1 MKRIQYISLAGLGL
15 FLLIR
20 GVVPAMESVDTDF
33 PNYYTSARLLIDGG
47 DMSRLYDDSWFQTHI
62 YKYGMNQLGKFTP
75 YPPITAFIMTPL
87 VFFSPGNA
95 LRVWTLFNVVLLLIV
110 VYLLSRIT
118 NRSWLWAA
126 ILVLLGG
133 HALANN
139 FRFGQF
145 YLLLT
150 VLIIFGYRYWIQGE
164 QVKSGILLGVGAAVK
179 YFPVLFFFEFIRRRE
194 WKIVLAGALTI
205 TLLTTA
211 GIVVLGPALHEEFL
225 HQVLGHHLA
234 GNIQNPYSPVFQTW
248 NSLFRNLFVF
258 DPLRNP
264 KPLVDSST
272 AYLLSLCCVYGLV
285 AISLVLAFKQSIR
298 RFGISS
304 RSIQFALLG
313 IAGLLL
319 LPASATY
326 HFLLLAL
333 PVALLLDGKEWT
345 IPQKSLGVV
354 YGFIGFIPYHYFE
367 QFQSRGILTVLSYP
381 RLILMTGL
389 FVAAIVIARTG
400 PSIVPQPIA
409 QLAKMTNDSPD

>member
-33 PNYYTSARLLIDGG
+33 PNYYTSARLLVDGG
-47 DMSRLYDDSWFQTHI
+47 DMSRLYDDSWFQIQI
-62 YKYGMNQLGKFTP
+62 YKYGMNQLGKFAP
-75 YPPITAFIMTPL
+75 FPPITVFIMTPL
-87 VFFSPGNA
+87 VLLSPDNA
-95 LRVWTLFNVVLLLIV
+95 LRVWTLFNVFLLLLAI
-110 VYLLSRIT
+110 YLVSRIT
-118 NRSWLWAA
+118 NRSWLWAS
-126 ILVLLGG
+126 ILVLLSG

-150 VLIIFGYRYWIQGE
+150 VLVICGYRYWIQGE
-164 QVKSGILLGVGAAVK
+164 QVKSGMLLGIGAAVK
-179 YFPVLFFFEFIRRRE
+179 YFPILFFLEFIRRRE

-211 GIVVLGPALHEEFL
+211 GIVVLGPALHEQFL

-234 GNIQNPYSPVFQTW
+234 GNIQNTYSPAFQSW

-285 AISLVLAFKQSIR
+285 IISLVVALLQLKHRTA
-298 RFGISS
+298 ISS
-304 RSIQFALLG
+304 QNIQFSLLG

-367 QFQSRGILTVLSYP
+367 QFQSRGILTVFSYP

-389 FVAAIVIARTG
+389 FMVAIVIAWTG
-400 PSIVPQPIA
+400 PSIIPQPIA
-409 QLAKMTNDSPD
+409 QPAKMNNDSPD